1 MVWGEEA
8 PIKPGFPVL
17 ECVAGLGLICL
28 VGVLASDP
36 IGRAAVLS
44 YEAATQQFI
53 DDREAASS
61 LVSSEFEGGKDLD
74 ALPTRSTAAYGLT
87 PATLDFGDYD
97 SIGSPPIDVTNLSV
111 NVGTLTTNEPE
122 APRIEVTTADTG
134 PVEPLRIEQMP
145 QQMRLL
151 IDNRDSTLLERSFC
165 TDYDRL
171 SGLCGA
177 NDFTG
182 FLKEAD

>member
-28 VGVLASDP
+28 VGVIASDP
-36 IGRAAVLS
+36 IGRAAVHS
-44 YEAATQQFI
+44 YEAATQKFI
-53 DDREAASS
+53 DDRDAASS
-61 LVSSEFEGGKDLD
+61 FVSTNFDGSKDLD
-74 ALPTRSTAAYGLT
+74 APPSRSTSAYGLN
-87 PATLDFGDYD
+87 PASLSFEDYG
-97 SIGSPPIDVTNLSV
+97 SISSPPIDVTDLSV
-111 NVGTLTTNEPE
+111 NVGTLNSTEFE
-122 APRIEVTTADTG
+122 APNIEVRTAETG

-151 IDNRDSTLLERSFC
+151 VDNRDSTLLERSFC

-182 FLKEAD
+182 FLEKTD